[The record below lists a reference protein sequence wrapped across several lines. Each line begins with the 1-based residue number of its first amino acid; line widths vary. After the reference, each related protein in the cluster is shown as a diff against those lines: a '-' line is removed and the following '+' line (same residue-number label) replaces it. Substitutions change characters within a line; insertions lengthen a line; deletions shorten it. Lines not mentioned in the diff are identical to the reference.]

1 MLLDNLLMSGT
12 DLPELSQTVLL
23 ALVGVIVYSLVR
35 KLPQDQA
42 K

>member
-23 ALVGVIVYSLVR
+23 ALVGVIVFNWVL
-35 KLPQDQA
+35 KLKQDQA